1 MADFDLFNG
10 DADGIFSLLQLRQ
23 VEPRPDAERIT
34 GVKRDISL
42 FPRIA
47 GRAGKGDRVV
57 ALDISMA
64 KNTTGLTQVLNDGAE
79 ILYIDHHAT
88 GVVPRSERLTVITHN
103 AKETCTAYLMDHH
116 LNGAKAAWAVCGAY
130 GDNFQTLADRIASS
144 RNLNVP
150 MDRLRELGELANYNA
165 YGLSLDDL
173 HIHPASLFEI
183 LLAYPGPVEFL
194 EDAHPIFETLKAGFH
209 DDWDVAQS
217 AREIDISEAGDILC
231 LPARPASNRISG
243 LFGNA
248 LVHEEPHK
256 AFAVLTE
263 LVGGDSS
270 TYRVSIR
277 APRGRESGSAAKLAI
292 EFGGGGRAAAS
303 GIDGLSEAELPHF
316 VDAFRKTF
324 A

>member
-23 VEPRPDAERIT
+23 VEPRPDAEYIT
-34 GVKRDISL
+34 GVKREIAL

-64 KNTTGLTQVLNDGAE
+64 KNTAGLTQVLKDGAE
-79 ILYIDHHAT
+79 VFYVDHHAT
-88 GVVPRSERLTVITHN
+88 GTIPESDHLTVITDD
-103 AKETCTAYLMDHH
+103 AKETCTAYLMDRH
-116 LNGAKAAWAVCGAY
+116 LNGAKATWAVCGAY
-130 GDNFQTLADRIASS
+130 GDNFQDLADKIATF
-144 RNLNVP
+144 RNLAVP
-150 MDRLRELGELANYNA
+150 MGRLRELGELVNYNA

-173 HIHPASLFEI
+173 HIHPAALFEI

-194 EDAHPIFETLKAGFH
+194 EDAHPIFTTLKTGFH
-209 DDWDVAQS
+209 SDWDVAQS
-217 AREIDISEAGDILC
+217 AREIDVSDAGDILC
-231 LPARPASNRISG
+231 LPALSASNRVSG

-248 LVHEEPHK
+248 LVDEEPHK

-263 LVGGDSS
+263 LGGNPS

-277 APRGRESGSAAKLAI
+277 APRGRESGSAAKLAT

-303 GIDGLSEAELPHF
+303 GIDDLSDADLPRF
-316 VDAFRKTF
+316 VDEFRKAF